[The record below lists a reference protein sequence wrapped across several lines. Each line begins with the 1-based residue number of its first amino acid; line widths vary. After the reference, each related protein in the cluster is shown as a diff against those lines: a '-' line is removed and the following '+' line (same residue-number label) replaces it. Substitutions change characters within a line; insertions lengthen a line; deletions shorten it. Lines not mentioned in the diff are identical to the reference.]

1 MFDWF
6 KKKPAVAAGPAG
18 GAARWREDPH
28 LHARFHPEYPDDL
41 EVLVHDGEP
50 RRTGKQIEKCWVRV
64 TSAFP
69 GPTRRM
75 IFNEQ
80 ASTLTPLAFR
90 QRYEST
96 TRLVFKGTLLN
107 APVQLSTIR
116 QGDELLF
123 ISGTGLDPPL
133 RVTPQYLKERAT
145 WWVQPCQG
153 CGLGEGFDPPTVM
166 AQARFPDQQGMVEGF
181 TSFCPLG
188 CKGQLLFSK
197 SGPDD

>member
-1 MFDWF
+1 MFDWL
-6 KKKPAVAAGPAG
+6 KRKPGVAAASAEAV
-18 GAARWREDPH
+18 GAATWREDPH
-28 LHARFHPEYPDDL
+28 LRARFHPDYPDDL

-64 TSAFP
+64 IGAFP

-80 ASTLTPLAFR
+80 ASPLTPEAFR

-96 TRLVFKGTLLN
+96 TGLVFNGTLLN

-123 ISGTGLDPPL
+123 ISGPGL
-133 RVTPQYLKERAT
+133 
-145 WWVQPCQG
+145 
-153 CGLGEGFDPPTVM
+153 DPPTVM
-166 AQARFPDQQGMVEGF
+166 AQTRFPDQQGSVEGF

-197 SGPDD
+197 SSPDD